1 MHRADGRPGRQRAG
15 NARPSWLSRPAGAWR
30 LRWAL
35 PRGIRQLLPSTE
47 AAAIGRALAL
57 PWRDFRPNY
66 QTLLWF
72 AGIYPLILGVSLLLL
87 PDTSVGWN
95 ALRHLHGGLS
105 VLSGIALLW
114 AVGTTRS

>member
-1 MHRADGRPGRQRAG
+1 MGSAPRDQATVAVDPSGRD
-15 NARPSWLSRPAGAWR
+15 RP
-30 LRWAL
+30 
-35 PRGIRQLLPSTE
+35 
-47 AAAIGRALAL
+47 ALAL